1 MSGFVSEFMSFVGL
15 FKEMPV
21 LAAVGALGIIL
32 TAVYLLRAILNITY
46 GQAHREWAG
55 TADIQPLEYVPAVVL
70 TAFIVLIGV
79 VPNLLGEPLQATIEI
94 LMHGIGG

>member
-1 MSGFVSEFMSFVGL
+1 
-15 FKEMPV
+15 MPV

-32 TAVYLLRAILNITY
+32 TAVYLLRAILNITF
-46 GQAHREWAG
+46 GEAHREWAG
-55 TADIQPLEYVPAVVL
+55 TTDFRPLEYLPAVVL

-79 VPNLLGEPLQATIEI
+79 YPNVLGERLQATIEI